1 MKGIE
6 QRKAED
12 VKLVNTQ
19 MHLIRA
25 PNARVKKPTTDTSGS
40 LASDIPM
47 DYQSA
52 LEESMSK
59 LETEVEKE
67 SSKPL
72 QKLRTKKEQKLL
84 AKL

>member
-1 MKGIE
+1 MKGIA

-25 PNARVKKPTTDTSGS
+25 PNARVKKSTTDTSGS
-40 LASDIPM
+40 LASDISM

-59 LETEVEKE
+59 LETEVERE
-67 SSKPL
+67 SAKPL
-72 QKLRTKKEQKLL
+72 QKLPIKKKQKLL